1 MIPSTNT
8 RQDTTVLIYLN
19 VSLISMFPWHGGREE
34 VRGGA
39 PAILPPLGICA
50 GAKDCGKL
58 ELELPGQE
66 VLVGGVIISLVPRS
80 HEVARAGG
88 NPLSSPLTP
97 ATPQARTSAT
107 RAHPHRLG
115 GVSMPLASVGVR

>member
-1 MIPSTNT
+1 MMPSTNT

-19 VSLISMFPWHGGREE
+19 VSLISMFPWHGGREG
-34 VRGGA
+34 VRGGG
-39 PAILPPLGICA
+39 PATLPLLGFCA
-50 GAKDCGKL
+50 GAKDCDRL
-58 ELELPGQE
+58 ELELPDQE
-66 VLVGGVIISLVPRS
+66 VLVGGVIISRVPRS
-80 HEVARAGG
+80 HEVERAGG

-97 ATPQARTSAT
+97 ATPQARTRAI